1 MVVVKMARGGNDAG
15 SLTAPDITSLDSKS
29 RTALL
34 AEWLKTVNTI
44 LTLLVRIRFY
54 SQSKWRRPRH
64 RLKEFSVAFAM
75 PLYD

>member
-44 LTLLVRIRFY
+44 LTRLVRIRFY
-54 SQSKWRRPRH
+54 SQSK
-64 RLKEFSVAFAM
+64 
-75 PLYD
+75 